1 MFIKQVFYG
10 VLRYTDFLKI
20 FTESLFVSKPSS
32 TERKDETLFDI
43 FTYLTVFRLNELPL
57 DDFKSLVIVS
67 YTIYLFKNVLQYSSK
82 TVLK

>member
-20 FTESLFVSKPSS
+20 VTESLFVS
-32 TERKDETLFDI
+32 
-43 FTYLTVFRLNELPL
+43 VFRLNELPL

-67 YTIYLFKNVLQYSSK
+67 YTIYLFKNVLRYSSK